1 MTRPTRARRRWPWAL
16 LALGTALNGLRLR
29 GRIRS
34 LTALAPAEPG
44 AAEAT
49 GGADHYV
56 LLTAPSVQVDD
67 ATLAS
72 AVAHARAHDLDVLD
86 LVPGDL
92 DVERCYE
99 LVRLVDPAT
108 FRDDPLVTGRGA
120 QHATLVH
127 QDVLDRAGI
136 EPSRALDP
144 VAYLHVTAELKRY
157 AARSTDL
164 AVAPGLHAVPEELD
178 RRRAHLA
185 ALYSKAMPAVVALPA
200 AHHVALAAG
209 IAAAPPWGL
218 AALAAHLVQPA
229 VAFQGAPV
237 APRDGGAL
245 RLLARPLQ
253 AAVRTLATVAGGWE
267 PPASSR
273 ATSAVTADGA
283 ESDREKADA
292 YRELLAEGTGRFFE
306 PRRDTCPL
314 CDSPAVSTRVVT
326 ADLLQFKPGTFE
338 LDGCAD
344 CGHVFQ
350 NPRLSLEGLDFY
362 YRDFYDG
369 MGGEQLEMVFS
380 SDDTSY
386 RGRADLV
393 AAHASPKRW
402 LDVGGGH
409 GHFCL
414 VAKGLLP
421 DTTFDGLDLSDSI
434 TAAERRRWIDRGYV
448 GLFPDLAA
456 DLHGAYDVVSMH
468 HYLEHTRDPGDELDA
483 AAVVLEEGGHL
494 LIEVPDPEC
503 RSARLL
509 GPLWGPWFQPQHQH
523 FVSVG
528 NLSSMLEARGFEV
541 VAVERAEPHQP
552 VDLAFALL
560 LLTNRLAGH
569 PAKPWTGPTSA
580 LARLRRAACF
590 IVLAPVM
597 VLALLF
603 DRAVGPFIAPRGFSN
618 TYRLLARR
626 A

>member
-1 MTRPTRARRRWPWAL
+1 
-16 LALGTALNGLRLR
+16 
-29 GRIRS
+29 
-34 LTALAPAEPG
+34 
-44 AAEAT
+44 
-49 GGADHYV
+49 
-56 LLTAPSVQVDD
+56 
-67 ATLAS
+67 
-72 AVAHARAHDLDVLD
+72 
-86 LVPGDL
+86 
-92 DVERCYE
+92 
-99 LVRLVDPAT
+99 
-108 FRDDPLVTGRGA
+108 
-120 QHATLVH
+120 
-127 QDVLDRAGI
+127 
-136 EPSRALDP
+136 
-144 VAYLHVTAELKRY
+144 
-157 AARSTDL
+157 
-164 AVAPGLHAVPEELD
+164 
-178 RRRAHLA
+178 
-185 ALYSKAMPAVVALPA
+185 
-200 AHHVALAAG
+200 
-209 IAAAPPWGL
+209 
-218 AALAAHLVQPA
+218 
-229 VAFQGAPV
+229 
-237 APRDGGAL
+237 
-245 RLLARPLQ
+245 
-253 AAVRTLATVAGGWE
+253 VRTLATVAGGWE
-267 PPASSR
+267 PPGSSAAAGGA
-273 ATSAVTADGA
+273 ATAA
-283 ESDREKADA
+283 ETDREKAAA
-292 YRELLAEGTGRFFE
+292 YRELLAPGLERFFE

-314 CDSPAVSTRVVT
+314 CASPAVSTRVVT
-326 ADLLQFKPGTFE
+326 PDLLQFKPGTFE
-338 LDGCAD
+338 LDGCGD

-393 AAHASPKRW
+393 AAHARPKRW

-434 TAAERRRWIDRGYV
+434 AAAERRHWIDRGYV
-448 GLFPDLAA
+448 GLFPDLAD

-468 HYLEHTRDPGDELDA
+468 HYLEHTRDPGAELDA
-483 AAVVLEEGGHL
+483 AAVVLEDGGHL

-528 NLSSMLEARGFEV
+528 NLTSMLEARGFTV
-541 VAVERAEPHQP
+541 VAVERAEAHQP

-569 PAKPWTGPTSA
+569 PAKPWTGPISN

-590 IVLAPVM
+590 TVLSPVM
-597 VLALLF
+597 VAALLF
-603 DRAVGPFIAPRGFSN
+603 DRAVGPAISRRGFSN